1 MWHLPLI
8 VGILLTSNISTHI
21 LGTNHYKNRVFE
33 IYDIVHQNTPD
44 LYEFE
49 YVVDALVFFIGGCFY
64 FLPNGSKV
72 FYEFSG
78 KMLLLLLL
86 RSITI
91 FPTLFPK
98 HKNCCCSSTLSW
110 YQLIRGQCYDKI
122 FSGHMSFT
130 LLGTLYFLREGF
142 ITPFSFG
149 LLNSFAAATIIVTR
163 SHYTVDVILAF
174 IITYFVF
181 NGPYSVF

>member
-1 MWHLPLI
+1 MWYVPLI

-21 LGTNHYKNRVFE
+21 LGTNYYKNRVIE

-49 YVVDALVFFIGGCFY
+49 YVVD
-64 FLPNGSKV
+64 GSKV

-110 YQLIRGQCYDKI
+110 YQLVRGQCYDKI
-122 FSGHMSFT
+122 FSGHMCFT

-149 LLNSFAAATIIVTR
+149 LLNSFAAATIIITR